1 MSLERIEESFL
12 RQMFK
17 TTKGCPISQ
26 LHLESGQAPA
36 RFEIKKIRL
45 LFLQYILQE
54 NPESQIFK
62 FLKLQIEHPTRG
74 DWASTCQKDLK
85 DFEIEI
91 SFDEIQTLTKIQ
103 FCKILKTSIK
113 KKAFEYLIGKR
124 KSKGQEIIYS
134 ELKMSEYLMPNME
147 NISIDD
153 RRKIFEIRNR
163 MLPIPTNFPSNKNK
177 DDTRCWCGETEDT
190 EHIYLCKYWTE
201 QSGQYPFD
209 IIYTDNMPKLVKVYD
224 QFKDNYKKRE
234 EYQNEIEN
242 PHATPLRDPLLS
254 VTDYSNG
261 NKH

>member
-1 MSLERIEESFL
+1 MLRSSILYACETYYNLKETEIRQMERMEESFL

-26 LHLESGQAPA
+26 LYLESGQAPA

-62 FLKLQIEHPTRG
+62 FLKLQIENPTRG

-91 SFDEIQTLTKIQ
+91 SFDEIRTLTKIQ

-124 KSKGQEIIYS
+124 KTKGQEI
-134 ELKMSEYLMPNME
+134 
-147 NISIDD
+147 
-153 RRKIFEIRNR
+153 F
-163 MLPIPTNFPSNKNK
+163 T
-177 DDTRCWCGETEDT
+177 
-190 EHIYLCKYWTE
+190 
-201 QSGQYPFD
+201 
-209 IIYTDNMPKLVKVYD
+209 
-224 QFKDNYKKRE
+224 
-234 EYQNEIEN
+234 QN
-242 PHATPLRDPLLS
+242 
-254 VTDYSNG
+254 
-261 NKH
+261 